1 MNVLPNGIAVG
12 FFININIYD
21 GIQGDFDDKAL
32 TDQLYIHEYGY
43 YRQSLDYGFGYL
55 FSVGTPSVF
64 SAKSLQEC
72 LIQN

>member
-21 GIQGDFDDKAL
+21 GIQGDFDDKVL

-43 YRQSLDYGFGYL
+43 YRQSLDYGLDVYKRQILHFTLLPGKNY
-55 FSVGTPSVF
+55 
-64 SAKSLQEC
+64 
-72 LIQN
+72 